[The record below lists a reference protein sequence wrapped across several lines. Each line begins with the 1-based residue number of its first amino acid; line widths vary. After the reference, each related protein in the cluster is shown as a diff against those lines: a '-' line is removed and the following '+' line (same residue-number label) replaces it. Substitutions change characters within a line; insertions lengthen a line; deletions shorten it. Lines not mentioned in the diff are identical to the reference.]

1 MMNLSKDLQISVS
14 VALSEAA
21 SRGHEMVGLEH
32 LLFAL
37 LHDDGTTR
45 VVRACG
51 GNVPRMKARVDEFL
65 NTAFEALPPDERGD
79 PTPTIGLQRAL
90 SRAATH
96 VESSGKEEVEGFN
109 VLIAMFGE
117 PESWAVHF
125 LQEEGITRLDLV
137 SFVSHG
143 IRKAADVDVE
153 EEDADG
159 GAASEAATPGGPRG
173 AEDEDE
179 DEDGESDERPLKR
192 SKKDPLEAWAVNL
205 NALAKAGRIDPL
217 IGRQREIERAIHIL
231 ARRRKN
237 NPLFVGDAGV
247 GKTAIA
253 EGLALA
259 IHEGKVPDLLKDSTI
274 FSLDMGA
281 LLAGTRYRGDFEN
294 RMKAVIKAITKQP
307 GAILFIDELHT
318 VIGAGSVE
326 GGSMDASN
334 LLKPALARGE
344 LRCIGSS
351 THEDYRKYLERDHA
365 LMRRFQKIDVDE
377 PSVADTVKILE
388 GLRPSYEEHHGVQYT
403 HTAIETAAEL
413 SARYLQ
419 DRRLPDKA
427 IDLMDEA
434 GAMVK
439 LTAKRG
445 TRVTPRDI
453 EATLSKMA
461 QIPPRRVSR
470 DDRDR
475 LANLE
480 QELKGVVFGQDHAID
495 QLVAAIKLSRAGL
508 REPQK
513 PVGSFLLT
521 GPTGVGKTELA
532 RQLGLVLGLHFHRFD
547 MSEYMERHTVSRLI
561 GAPPGYV
568 GFDQGGLLT
577 DAIRTTPHSV
587 LLLDEVEKAHP
598 DVFNILLQVMDH
610 GTLTDNNGRKADFR
624 HVILLMTSN
633 VGARELERRSVGF
646 GTAAEERMGDED
658 VEYKRVF
665 SPEFRNRLDARIRFH
680 ALSPLVMGRIVD
692 KFVAE
697 LRAQLGARKVT
708 VELTDAAREWFG
720 HKGYDPKFGARPLG
734 RVLQTEL
741 KAPLS
746 EELLFGRL
754 ANGGAVTVDIVD
766 DRPVLRFGGEGV

>member
-1 MMNLSKDLQISVS
+1 MNLSKDLQISVS

-32 LLFAL
+32 LVFAM
-37 LHDDGTTR
+37 LHDDGTAK
-45 VVRACG
+45 VVRQVG
-51 GNVPRMKARVDEFL
+51 GNVERMKRRLDEFL
-65 NTAFEALPPDERGD
+65 STAFEALPEDERHD

-90 SRAATH
+90 SRAASH
-96 VESSGKEEVEGFN
+96 VESSGKDEVHGYN
-109 VLIAMFGE
+109 VLIAMFAE

-143 IRKAADVDVE
+143 VKKVADDDDDDLLSVGPDGEAAGDDE
-153 EEDADG
+153 EADG
-159 GAASEAATPGGPRG
+159 EAGADGRPGPGP
-173 AEDEDE
+173 
-179 DEDGESDERPLKR
+179 
-192 SKKDPLEAWAVNL
+192 KKSPLEAWAVNL
-205 NALAKAGRIDPL
+205 NEMAAAGRIDPL
-217 IGRQREIERAIHIL
+217 IGRQREVERAIHIL

-237 NPLFVGDAGV
+237 NPLFVGESGV
-247 GKTAIA
+247 GKTAIV

-259 IHEGKVPDLLKDSTI
+259 IHEGNVPELLKGSVI
-274 FSLDMGA
+274 YSLDMGA

-294 RMKAVIKAITKQP
+294 RMKGVLKAIVKQP

-334 LLKPALARGE
+334 LLKPVLARGE
-344 LRCIGSS
+344 VKCIGSS

-377 PSVADTVKILE
+377 PSVSDTVKILD
-388 GLRPSYEEHHGVQYT
+388 GLRAAYEEHHGVRYT
-403 HTAIETAAEL
+403 HSAIEAAAEL
-413 SARYLQ
+413 ASRYLQ

-427 IDLMDEA
+427 IDLLDEA
-434 GAMVK
+434 GAMVR
-439 LTAKRG
+439 LSSRRG
-445 TRVTPRDI
+445 SRVSPGDI
-453 EATLSKMA
+453 ETTISKMA

-480 QELKGVVFGQDHAID
+480 QELKGVVFGQDHAIE
-495 QLVAAIKLSRAGL
+495 QLVSAIKLSRAGL
-508 REPQK
+508 RDPQK

-521 GPTGVGKTELA
+521 GPTGVGKTEMA
-532 RQLGLVLGLHFHRFD
+532 RQLGLTMGLTFHRFD

-577 DAIRTTPHSV
+577 DAIRQTPHSV
-587 LLLDEVEKAHP
+587 LLLDEIEKAHP

-633 VGARELERRSVGF
+633 VGAREIERRSVGF
-646 GTAAEERMGDED
+646 NIGEERTGDED
-658 VEYKRVF
+658 AEYKRMF
-665 SPEFRNRLDARIRFH
+665 SPEFRNRLDARIGFN
-680 ALSPLVMGRIVD
+680 ALSPAVMTRIVD
-692 KFVAE
+692 KFADE
-697 LRAQLGARKVT
+697 LRGQLAARKVT
-708 VELTDAAREWFG
+708 VVLTEEARGWFAR
-720 HKGYDPKFGARPLG
+720 KGYDARYGARPMA
-734 RVLQTEL
+734 RVMQTEL
-741 KAPLS
+741 KAPLA

-754 ANGGAVTVDIVD
+754 VSGGGVIVDIED
-766 DRPVLRFGGEGV
+766 DKIVLRFA